1 MNKTEIKI
9 KRLGAIRDGHIT
21 LTPLMVFSGESG
33 LGKSY
38 LAFLIHYLYRVVLED
53 DRLDSLLRGLG
64 WDVDVLSSSVSSSLL
79 YLPIKKLEKWLS
91 VDAVEYLK
99 EIVGNNELNAEISIQ
114 LPKHKEDN
122 LAFSFKKEAF
132 VSSEREI
139 VSMLF
144 ELDEHIIRVPAGTRQ
159 LGVYPWR
166 KLLADF
172 LKDLL
177 FQDDALEQ
185 TFTMVPGRGALLN
198 IDYKSQELVKS
209 HSRMYSEFFN
219 DWGVVK
225 GYVPSEKEKVDPN
238 LSLELQRINGGPI
251 VQKDEAIFFKIE
263 SSTLLPISAA
273 ASSTKE
279 LTPLVMLYEKYPA
292 NKLSILFEEPEA
304 HLHPSKQIA
313 IADFVAKAVSSGTH
327 MQVTTHS
334 DYFIRRINDRIMLG
348 QIRQKDTKRY
358 NSLLKKLEHF
368 DDSVL
373 DSSIVSAYLLK
384 RQDDD
389 SVSIITQSVE
399 SGIPYDSFHDV
410 LQNDFY
416 ASLEINK
423 LFKEVMV

>member
-1 MNKTEIKI
+1 MNKTIISI
-9 KRLGAIRDGHIT
+9 KRLGAIRDAQIT
-21 LTPLMVFSGESG
+21 LSPLMVFSGESG

-38 LAFLIHYLYRVVLED
+38 IAFLVHYLYRVVLED
-53 DRLDSLLRGLG
+53 NRLDSFFKGLG
-64 WDVDVLSSSVSSSLL
+64 WDVDVLSASVSSSR
-79 YLPIKKLEKWLS
+79 LPLSLKTLEKWLS
-91 VDAVEYLK
+91 EDAVEYLK
-99 EIVGNNELNAEISIQ
+99 EIVGNSELSAEISIQ
-114 LPKHKEDN
+114 LPEYKDGS
-122 LAFSFKKEAF
+122 LAFSFKKESF
-132 VSSEREI
+132 VSSDRNI
-139 VSMLF
+139 VYTLF
-144 ELDEHIIRVPAGTRQ
+144 ELDDHILRVPADTRQ

-166 KLLADF
+166 RLLADF
-172 LKDLL
+172 MKNLIFKDDSL
-177 FQDDALEQ
+177 DQ

-198 IDYKSQELVKS
+198 VDYKSQELVKS
-209 HSRMYSEFFN
+209 NSKMYSEFLN
-219 DWGVVK
+219 DWGIVK
-225 GYVPSEKEKVDPN
+225 SYVPYDKDGVDQ
-238 LSLELQRINGGPI
+238 SLNSELQQINGGPI
-251 VQKDEAIFFKIE
+251 VQKDEAIFLKIE
-263 SSTLLPISAA
+263 STTLLPISAA

-279 LTPLVMLYEKYPA
+279 LTPLAMLYEKYPA

-313 IADFVAKAVSSGTH
+313 IADFVTKAVSCGTH
-327 MQVTTHS
+327 MQITTHS

-368 DDSVL
+368 DDRVL

-423 LFKEVMV
+423 LFKEVMA